1 MEEEVL
7 RLRREKLGADHPDTL
22 DTLHNLANSYG
33 QAGRL
38 EEALGM
44 REEVLRLRREKLG
57 TDHLDTLNAMGNLA
71 VSYSKAGRLEEA
83 LGMFEEVLRLRRE
96 KLGADHPHTLIA
108 MQNIAYILKA
118 LGRLPDA
125 LSLLRKASAESPV
138 VHTGVRYHL
147 ACYECLS
154 GNLEEAKQLIT
165 EEIAADPEKKEHALQ
180 DSDLTAIHE
189 FIRSL

>member
-1 MEEEVL
+1 MGEEVL
-7 RLRREKLGADHPDTL
+7 RLMCEKLA
-22 DTLHNLANSYG
+22 
-33 QAGRL
+33 L
-38 EEALGM
+38 E
-44 REEVLRLRREKLG
+44 
-57 TDHLDTLNAMGNLA
+57 
-71 VSYSKAGRLEEA
+71 
-83 LGMFEEVLRLRRE
+83 
-96 KLGADHPHTLIA
+96 HPHTLMAINNLA
-108 MQNIAYILKA
+108 VTLNA

-138 VHTGVRYHL
+138 VHAGVRYHL

>member
-1 MEEEVL
+1 MGEEVLRLRREKLGADHPDTLTAMHNLAISYRQAGRLEEALGMGEEVL

-22 DTLHNLANSYG
+22 DAMHNLANSYRR
-33 QAGRL
+33 AGRL
-38 EEALGM
+38 EGALGM
-44 REEVLRLRREKLG
+44 SEEVLRLRR
-57 TDHLDTLNAMGNLA
+57 D
-71 VSYSKAGRLEEA
+71 
-83 LGMFEEVLRLRRE
+83 
-96 KLGADHPHTLIA
+96 KLGADHPDTLSA
-108 MQNIAYILKA
+108 MNNLAVTLNA

-165 EEIAADPEKKEHALQ
+165 EEIAADPKKKERAL
-180 DSDLTAIHE
+180 SDEDLAAIRDY
-189 FIRSL
+189 IASL

>member
-1 MEEEVL
+1 MEEEVLRLRRDKLGADHSDTLDALHNLASSYRQAGRLEEALVMFEEVL

-22 DTLHNLANSYG
+22 TAMHNLASSYSDT
-33 QAGRL
+33 GRL

-44 REEVLRLRREKLG
+44 G
-57 TDHLDTLNAMGNLA
+57 
-71 VSYSKAGRLEEA
+71 
-83 LGMFEEVLRLRRE
+83 EEVLRLRRE
-96 KLGADHPHTLIA
+96 KLGADHPDTLSA
-108 MQNIAYILKA
+108 MRNFAYTLNA